1 MEDKNKPLNNIVKG
15 GLLLTA
21 SAFIAKLLSA
31 MYKVP
36 FQNLTGDEGF
46 YVYQQ
51 IYPIY
56 GLAATF
62 SLTGLPAF
70 VSKVVSE
77 APDDESLNHKMQELN
92 TWFSVIGLSLFLSLQ
107 FGAGMLASAMGDPN
121 LAMVIRSISTFFL
134 FMPVLALIRGY
145 FQGQSNMLPT
155 SSSQVIEQIVRVLIL
170 LGTALLYIQ
179 NTWSVYDMGAWAYQ
193 SAWISALSGSLVLIY
208 YLKRNHQLL
217 NYLQSLKPRWSWMM
231 GRRLLSEGLLL
242 VAVSSIMNILQ
253 FIDSFTV
260 FNGLVTAGYSNEM
273 AMTLKGIY
281 DRGQPLIQLGLVV
294 GMGFSMTSL
303 PILRKWSMANNWDE
317 WTENAASV
325 IKITLILSSAASI
338 GLAAVMPWMNHT
350 LFTDQA
356 GTETLQ
362 MLALSIFLGSLI
374 YAVHMVLQS
383 TNHAGNSSLLILLAG
398 LGFKAIT
405 NQLAVRTMGIIGS
418 SIVTF
423 LSLSIICLL
432 MVQMI
437 PRAVWAKVFQNKFIV
452 KIIGLLAGMYGVVWG
467 AITFL
472 QQITSISGRTGS
484 LFLTLFGVGMGVLF
498 FVGGAIWFNLLDE
511 NELEQLPLS
520 KTFQKLKRK

>member
-77 APDDESLNHKMQELN
+77 ARDEESLNHKMQEIN
-92 TWFSVIGLSLFLSLQ
+92 TWFVTIGLALFLGLQ
-107 FGAGMLASAMGDPN
+107 LGAGWLASAMGDPN
-121 LAMVIRSISTFFL
+121 LAAVIRSVSYFFL
-134 FMPVLALIRGY
+134 FLPFLALIRGY
-145 FQGQSNMLPT
+145 FQGHSKMLPT
-155 SSSQVIEQIVRVLIL
+155 SSSQVIEQLVRVLIL
-170 LGTALLYIQ
+170 LGVAFLSVQ
-179 NTWSVYDMGAWAYQ
+179 NSWSVYEMGAWAYQ
-193 SAWISALSGSLVLIY
+193 SAWVSALAGSLVLFL
-208 YLKRNHQLL
+208 YLKRSHQFSS
-217 NYLQSLKPRWSWMM
+217 YLKSFKPRWSWTM
-231 GRRLLSEGLLL
+231 GGRLLSEGLLL
-242 VAVSSIMNILQ
+242 VAVSSVMNILQ

-260 FNGLVTAGYSNEM
+260 FNGLIATGYSNEM
-273 AMTLKGIY
+273 AMMLKGIY

-303 PILRKWSMANNWDE
+303 PILRKWAMANNWSE

-325 IKITLILSSAASI
+325 IKITMILSSAASI

-350 LFTDQA
+350 LFTDQE
-356 GTETLQ
+356 GTRTLQ
-362 MLALSIFLGSLI
+362 MLVLSIVVGSLI

-383 TNHAGNSSLLILLAG
+383 TNHAGNSLLILLTG
-398 LGFKAIT
+398 LGFKVIM
-405 NQLAVRTMGIIGS
+405 NQLAVRTMGIFGS
-418 SIVTF
+418 SVVTF
-423 LSLSIICLL
+423 LSLVIICVL
-432 MVQMI
+432 MIQMI
-437 PRAVWAKVFQNKFIV
+437 PRAIWKKVFQNQFIV
-452 KIIGLLAGMYGVVWG
+452 KIMSLLAGMYGVVWG
-467 AITFL
+467 AVALL
-472 QQITSISGRTGS
+472 QEVTGISGRTGS
-484 LFLTLFGVGMGVLF
+484 LFLTLFGVGIGALF
-498 FVGGAIWFNLLDE
+498 FIGGAMWFNLLDE
-511 NELEQLPLS
+511 NELEQLPFS
-520 KTFQKLKRK
+520 KLFQKLKRK